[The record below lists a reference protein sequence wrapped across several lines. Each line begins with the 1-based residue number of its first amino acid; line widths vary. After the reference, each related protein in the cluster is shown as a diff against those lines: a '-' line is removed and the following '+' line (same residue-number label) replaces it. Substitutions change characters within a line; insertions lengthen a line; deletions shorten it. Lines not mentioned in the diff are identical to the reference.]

1 MYVVPVRKPKPKRTT
16 KQEFAHWNAVLKSE
30 GMGEEPKEIPYWHTV
45 PPDRATALLSGR
57 SSRVAVR
64 LPSDSN
70 TFPGPADR
78 VLVAASNR
86 ECADVYHDKISD
98 WVWRDCNWKER
109 NPSDRRERLFP
120 LIEQRVMEAHV
131 IHGESTAALAVRFE
145 MDTRDVGRIL
155 ERHRK
160 LAGLP
165 NMWRGLRG

>member
-1 MYVVPVRKPKPKRTT
+1 MPVRKPKRTA

-86 ECADVYHDKISD
+86 ECADIYHDKISD

-109 NPSDRRERLFP
+109 SEVFPFARVFSHIEKEIMERHVVDREPVAELAARFD
-120 LIEQRVMEAHV
+120 MEAR
-131 IHGESTAALAVRFE
+131 EVRH
-145 MDTRDVGRIL
+145 IL

-165 NMWRGLRG
+165 NMWPGKRKR